1 MKNSQKYRPPLKRTV
16 DSFIDDADKVTR
28 PNHALGQA
36 RHTQVR
42 RDQDNVK
49 PPHISL
55 YDIDFAIKSFFE
67 NIIKPKVVENDTL
80 IDVPI
85 LYMNSEKWSN
95 VQKEGYIRDKK
106 GKILIPVIA
115 FRRSNVDI
123 DQQLKRNKVSP
134 VEDLYYLA
142 ESKYNKNFRYDQF
155 SIQAGT
161 ARQSEYYIMQPP
173 DYVKVTYE
181 FQFWCEYQSQLNDL
195 IETMIFFE
203 GQSFGDK
210 NNYKFRSYAN
220 NYTIENLPNINDDRV
235 VRATFN
241 IETYGYLVKESVTG
255 EVVSKRRLST
265 KRIVFNEE
273 IVSEIDQEFKEN
285 KKGPNDKKYYTDTL
299 NNDNF

>member
-16 DSFIDDADKVTR
+16 DSFIDDKNLNAK
-28 PNHALGQA
+28 PNYNLGGV

-42 RDQDNVK
+42 RDQDTTKTPNV
-49 PPHISL
+49 SL

-67 NIIKPKVVENDTL
+67 NVIKPKVVENDTI

-106 GKILIPVIA
+106 GKIMIPVIA
-115 FRRSNVDI
+115 FRRASVSI

-142 ESKYNKNFRYDQF
+142 ESKYSKTFRYDQF
-155 SIQAGT
+155 SAQTGVT
-161 ARQSEYYIMQPP
+161 LPSEYYLIQPP
-173 DYVKVTYE
+173 DYIKILYE

-195 IETMIFFE
+195 IETMIFYE

-220 NYTIENLPNINDDRV
+220 EYSIDNIPNVSDDRL

-241 IETYGYLVKESVTG
+241 IETYGYLVKNSVYG
-255 EVVSKRRLST
+255 EVISKRRLPT
-265 KRIVFNEE
+265 KGIVFEE
-273 IVSEIDQEFKEN
+273 KTVSNIGSVN
-285 KKGPNDKKYYTDTL
+285 STRKGPNDKKYYTDTL
-299 NNDNF
+299 NNNDF

>member
-16 DSFIDDADKVTR
+16 DSFINDADKVTR
-28 PNHALGQA
+28 PNYALGQD

-42 RDQDNVK
+42 RDQDNIKGPSVG
-49 PPHISL
+49 L

-67 NIIKPKVVENDTL
+67 NRIKPKVLENDTV

-85 LYMNSEKWSN
+85 MYMNSEKWAN

-142 ESKYNKNFRYDQF
+142 ESKYDRNFRYDQF
-155 SIQAGT
+155 SAQFGT
-161 ARQSEYYIMQPP
+161 KRPNEYYMIQPP
-173 DYVKVTYE
+173 DYVKITYE
-181 FQFWCEYQSQLNDL
+181 FQFWCEYQSQLNNL

-220 NYTIENLPNINDDRV
+220 NYIIDNIPDINDDRV

-241 IETYGYLVKESVTG
+241 IETYGYLVKESISD
-255 EVVSKRRLST
+255 EVVTKRRLST
-265 KRIVFNEE
+265 KRVVFNEE
-273 IVSEIDQEFKEN
+273 IVSDIDQQFKEN
-285 KKGPNDKKYYTDTL
+285 RKGPNDKKYYSDTL
-299 NNDNF
+299 NNDDF